1 MMRTQREHSKVT
13 KKVTEIESCLA
24 KANAE
29 KKRLRTYVKE
39 SKMAAAAAAAALQ
52 ARLDVE
58 RQVTLEMRVAKNEK
72 RTLKKRLARAQDK
85 AAHGTTPKLRSCSVT
100 EFNKKTPEAR
110 RKASQRDRDMW
121 SDVLNGNQ
129 RLEGLVPALKSQ
141 GRLDEQ
147 LTSRSCTR
155 CILGR

>member
-1 MMRTQREHSKVT
+1 MAHTQRQHSKVA
-13 KKVTEIESCLA
+13 KKVTEIESSLA

-29 KKRLRTYVKE
+29 KVRLRKNVKE
-39 SKMAAAAAAAALQ
+39 SKTRVAALQ
-52 ARLDVE
+52 AELQAQLDVE
-58 RQVTLEMRVAKNEK
+58 RQVTLEIKAAKNDQRK
-72 RTLKKRLARAQDK
+72 LHKRLVRAQDK
-85 AAHGTTPKLRSCSVT
+85 AAQGTTPKLRSCSVI

-121 SDVLNGNQ
+121 SEVLNGDQ
-129 RLEGLVPALKSQ
+129 RLEGLVSALKSQ

>member
-1 MMRTQREHSKVT
+1 MRTQREHSQVT

-58 RQVTLEMRVAKNEK
+58 RQVTLEMRVAKNDK
-72 RTLKKRLARAQDK
+72 RTLQKRLARAQDK
-85 AAHGTTPKLRSCSVT
+85 AASGDDAEAPLVQRHRVQ
-100 EFNKKTPEAR
+100 PEDPGGA
-110 RKASQRDRDMW
+110 A
-121 SDVLNGNQ
+121 
-129 RLEGLVPALKSQ
+129 EGL
-141 GRLDEQ
+141 
-147 LTSRSCTR
+147 
-155 CILGR
+155 